1 MNNKYIDYTNYNPL
15 KAASIAFVFSVVV
28 TQLVA
33 LRIYKVVKEN
43 EQLQV
48 KQEAIQVKNQFEN
61 VLNNSE
67 SASKIIAFL
76 VQNEFAETYFD
87 SVSKNIILENKYID
101 ALQLV
106 KGRKIIKTFPLKGN
120 EDVIG
125 YEVLEDS
132 IHKQAA
138 VKAIL
143 RNKLYFEGPFL
154 LKQGG
159 EGIVGRLPIY
169 LKDNLWG
176 FAAVIIRKETLLN
189 AVGINENGMNETYS
203 YQISKKDNNS
213 NAFFEPIEN
222 KGSGVSF
229 TTNLS
234 AGDWEIFVMS
244 NNPQYEQ
251 RALQFSILGILFSIT
266 FAILFYNL
274 INQPVKLKKL
284 VDEKTQDLAI
294 LNKILEKRAQELS
307 NSNKELEQFAYV
319 ASHDLQEPLRMI
331 NNFLTQLEKK
341 YADQLDDKA
350 KQYIYF
356 AVDGAKRMRT
366 IILDILEFSRIGKYD
381 EPIKV
386 IDLNQVVDEVC
397 KILNNTITEK
407 NASIEYGDLPFLNT
421 YQIPIQQVFMNLIGN
436 SLKYCKSDVNP
447 KIKIS
452 CTESEQFW
460 KFAVSDNGIGIEE
473 EYFDKVFEI
482 FQRLHSKGEYSG
494 TGVGLAIVK
503 KTIENLGGEV
513 WLESKINVGTTFY
526 FTLPKNTNKQLQ
538 NESRN

>member
-15 KAASIAFVFSVVV
+15 KVASIAFVFSVAI

-87 SVSKNIILENKYID
+87 SVSKNIILENKHID

-106 KGRKIIKTFPLKGN
+106 EGGKIIKTFPLEGN
-120 EDVIG
+120 EEVIG

-132 IHKQAA
+132 THRQAA
-138 VKAIL
+138 IKTIM
-143 RNKLYFEGPFL
+143 RNKLYFEGPFS

-169 LKDNLWG
+169 IKDDLWG
-176 FAAVIIRKETLLN
+176 FAAVVIRTETLLN
-189 AVGINENGMNETYS
+189 AVGINQDGMNETYS
-203 YQISKKDNNS
+203 YQISKKDNNT
-213 NAFFEPIEN
+213 NTFFKPIEN
-222 KGSGVSF
+222 RDSAVSF
-229 TTNLS
+229 TTNVA

-244 NNPQYEQ
+244 NNPQYMQ

-294 LNKILEKRAQELS
+294 LNKTLEKRAQELS

-319 ASHDLQEPLRMI
+319 ASHDLQEPLRMV

-350 KQYIYF
+350 KQYIHF

-386 IDLNQVVDEVC
+386 VDLNQVVDEVC

-421 YQIPIQQVFMNLIGN
+421 YQVPIQQVFMNLIGN

-447 KIKIS
+447 IIKIT
-452 CTESEQFW
+452 CAESDEFW
-460 KFAVSDNGIGIEE
+460 EFSVSDNGIGIEE

-503 KTIENLGGEV
+503 KTIENLGGKV
-513 WLESKINVGTTFY
+513 WLESKIDEGTTFY
-526 FTLPKNTNKQLQ
+526 FTLPKNNK
-538 NESRN
+538 